1 MQSWIFQLD
10 AFASRHFAGNA
21 AVVMLLDTYPADSV
35 LQALA
40 GENNQA
46 ESVFVVPNAQDYCIR
61 GFTPAIEV
69 PLCGHATLA
78 SAAVIL
84 ERLQPGRLTVLFHSA
99 SSPLSVRRS
108 GSAYV
113 MDFPARRCAPARP
126 PDGLAAAPQS
136 PLLETMWD
144 GFNFL
149 VRLESPDAVR
159 ADAGPGGNRAQA
171 LRGHHRDR
179 GR

>member
-46 ESVFVVPNAQDYCIR
+46 ETVFVVPNAQDYCIR
-61 GFTPAIEV
+61 WFTPAIEV

-99 SSPLSVRRS
+99 SSPLSPSRCTSGRLPKPAPSRPSISRRDS
-108 GSAYV
+108 GAGV
-113 MDFPARRCAPARP
+113 
-126 PDGLAAAPQS
+126 
-136 PLLETMWD
+136 
-144 GFNFL
+144 
-149 VRLESPDAVR
+149 DAVTANWR
-159 ADAGPGGNRAQA
+159 RLVVMANPQT
-171 LRGHHRDR
+171 
-179 GR
+179 